1 MRHDRKIRLTTALGA
16 GALAAAMIAAPAA
29 AAEPTGEIRPTAEP
43 VADSYIVVL
52 KDGVA
57 SASATTSTATRLADS
72 YGGKVTATYTST
84 IRGFAVRL
92 DEAAAERLAADRS
105 VAYVQQD
112 GIARISGTQQNP
124 TWGLDRI
131 DQRNLPLDRSYTY
144 PNTGSGATAY
154 ILDTGVDKRHPD
166 FEGRVSDGYDFIDN
180 DGDASDCQGHGTH
193 VAGTVGSKTWGVA
206 KQVKLVSVRVLNCQ
220 GSGQY
225 SQIIAGVDWVARNA
239 AKPAVANMSLGGGA
253 NSSLDSAVQR
263 AIQAG
268 VTFAVASG
276 NDNTNACNT
285 SPARVPSAIT
295 VNATD
300 SRDSRSTF
308 SNYGSCTDIFAPGTN
323 ITSTTNGG
331 GSGGMSGTSMATPHV
346 AGATALYLT
355 ANPSATPA
363 QVAQALVSNGT
374 QSKVTNPGSGSKNSL
389 LYVGFIGSGRQ

>member
-52 KDGVA
+52 KDEVA

-72 YGGKVTATYTST
+72 YGGTVTATYTST
-84 IRGFAVRL
+84 IRGFAVQL
-92 DEAAAERLAADRS
+92 DEAAAERLAADDS

-112 GIARISGTQQNP
+112 GIARISGTQQNA

-131 DQRNLPLDRSYTY
+131 DQQNLPLDSTYTY

-166 FEGRVSDGYDFIDN
+166 FEGRATDGYDFIDN

-193 VAGTVGSKTWGVA
+193 VAGTVGSKTYGVA
-206 KQVKLVSVRVLNCQ
+206 KEVKLVSVRVLDCQ

-225 SQIIAGVDWVARNA
+225 SQIISGVDWVARNA
-239 AKPAVANMSLGGGA
+239 TKPAVANMSLGGPA

-276 NDNTNACNT
+276 NDSTNACNT
-285 SPARVPSAIT
+285 SPARVSSAIT

-331 GSGGMSGTSMATPHV
+331 GTGAMSGTSMATPHV

-374 QSKVTNPGSGSKNSL
+374 QGKVTNPGSGSTNSL
-389 LYVGFIGSGRQ
+389 LYVGFIGSGQQ

>member
-16 GALAAAMIAAPAA
+16 GALAAALIAAPASA
-29 AAEPTGEIRPTAEP
+29 QPTGEVRPSANP

-52 KDGVA
+52 EDDVA
-57 SASATTSTATRLADS
+57 SASATRSAAARLADT
-72 YGGKVTATYTST
+72 YGGTVTATYTST

-92 DEAAAERLAADRS
+92 DEAAARRLAADDA
-105 VAYVQQD
+105 VAYVEQD
-112 GIARISGTQQNP
+112 GIARISGTQQNA

-131 DQRNLPLDRSYTY
+131 DQQALPLDSSYTY

-154 ILDTGVDKRHPD
+154 VLDTGVDKDHPE
-166 FEGRVSDGYDFIDN
+166 FEGRVSDGFDFIDN

-193 VAGTVGSKTWGVA
+193 VAGTIGSKTWGVA
-206 KQVKLVSVRVLNCQ
+206 KEVQLVSVRVLNCQ

-239 AKPAVANMSLGGGA
+239 AQPAVANMSLGGPSNG
-253 NSSLDSAVQR
+253 SLDSAVQR
-263 AIQAG
+263 AIQSG

-276 NDNTNACNT
+276 NDSANACST

-300 SRDSRSTF
+300 IRDNRSSF
-308 SNYGSCTDIFAPGTN
+308 SNYGTCTDIFAPGTN

-331 GSGGMSGTSMATPHV
+331 GSGAMSGTSMATPHV

-363 QVAQALVSNGT
+363 QVAQALVSGGT
-374 QSKVTNPGSGSKNSL
+374 QNVVNNPGAGSPNTL
-389 LYVGFIGSGRQ
+389 LHVGFIDSAQQ